1 MVLIAAA
8 EEDASFPA
16 EQEQLLGQVL
26 TDAGV
31 RHTIETYPAKHGFA
45 VTDNPTYDKGA
56 AQRHWK
62 ALEDL
67 YGATLGH

>member
-1 MVLIAAA
+1 M
-8 EEDASFPA
+8 
-16 EQEQLLGQVL
+16 L

-45 VTDNPTYDKGA
+45 VTDNPTYDEGA

-67 YGATLGH
+67 YGATLGR